1 MPYTLKKASG
11 EREREMV
18 AGSESGDRDALW
30 AQAVRLEPETL
41 RDLLARDRERV
52 ARDVLEVAGLRLDWT
67 RQRLDGPAWEC
78 LLELAARRKVPEALA
93 RLFAG
98 EPVNTTEGRPALHS
112 ALRLPHGAH
121 CRVAGEDV
129 VPLVHAELDR
139 MEAFVRRVHDGS
151 HCGCTGRP
159 IRRVVNIGIGG
170 SDLGPRMVCRALA
183 PHARPTAEGHPL
195 EVQFVSNVDGAALSA
210 VLHEADPE
218 TTLFVVASKTFG
230 TLETLTNARA
240 ARDWL
245 LRHVSGEDA
254 VAHHFV
260 AVSTAR
266 ERVVEFG
273 IDPENMFGFW
283 DWVGGRYSVWSA
295 IGLPV
300 ALLVGMDRF
309 RDFLGGAHAMD
320 EHVRCA
326 PPATNAAVRM
336 ALVDLWNQDLLG
348 AQARAVLPYDERLA
362 LLPAYLQQ
370 AEMESL
376 GKRVRLD
383 GRLVEGDTGAIVWGA
398 VGTDGQHAF
407 FQLLHQG
414 TRFIP
419 AEFIGVA
426 CPEHDLPAQHP
437 MLLASLVAQA
447 EALATGR
454 SEEEVRA
461 EMAAEGRSEPEIDA
475 LAPHRSFPGNRP
487 STVILLERLDPAG
500 LGALIALFEHKIY
513 VLATLWGI
521 NAFDQW
527 GVELGK
533 QLAQQVLRDF
543 ATDAAPAGH
552 DPATGAT
559 LDWLRV
565 RLPRE

>member
-1 MPYTLKKASG
+1 MKAG
-11 EREREMV
+11 AYAV
-18 AGSESGDRDALW
+18 ADGALQVE
-30 AQAVRLEPETL
+30 ARRLEQETL
-41 RDLLARDRERV
+41 RDLFARDADRV
-52 ARDVLEVAGLRLDWT
+52 RRDVQEVAGLRLDWS
-67 RQRLDGPAWEC
+67 RQRLDGPAWDALYEH
-78 LLELAARRKVPEALA
+78 AAACEVPEALR

-98 EPVNTTEGRPALHS
+98 ERVNTTEGRAALHT
-112 ALRLPHGAH
+112 ALRLPRAAQ
-121 CRVAGEDV
+121 CRVDGTDV

-139 MEAFVRRVHDGS
+139 MTAFVQQVHDGGHRGYS
-151 HCGCTGRP
+151 GRA

-183 PHARPTAEGHPL
+183 PHARATAEGAPL
-195 EVQFVSNVDGAALSA
+195 VVDFVSNVDGAALSA

-240 ARDWL
+240 ARAWL
-245 LRHVSGEDA
+245 LRHAPDAQA
-254 VAHHFV
+254 VAQHFV

-266 ERVVEFG
+266 DRVVEFG
-273 IDPENMFGFW
+273 IDPDNMFGFW

-300 ALLVGMDRF
+300 ALLLGMDGF
-309 RDFLGGAHAMD
+309 RAFLDGAHALD
-320 EHVRCA
+320 EHVRRTPIA
-326 PPATNAAVRM
+326 QNAAVRM
-336 ALVDLWNQDLLG
+336 ALVDLWNQNLLG
-348 AQARAVLPYDERLA
+348 AQSRAVLPYDERLA
-362 LLPAYLQQ
+362 LLPPYLQQ

-376 GKRVRLD
+376 GKRVDLD
-383 GRLVEGDTGAIVWGA
+383 GQPVADATGAVVWGA

-426 CPEHDLPAQHP
+426 RPEHELPAQHP
-437 MLLASLVAQA
+437 LLIANLVAQA
-447 EALATGR
+447 EALALGR
-454 SEEEVRA
+454 TQLEVRA
-461 EMAAEGRSEPEIDA
+461 EMAAAGQPPAVIDA
-475 LAPHRSFPGNRP
+475 LAAHRTFPGNRP
-487 STVILLERLDPAG
+487 STLILLERLDPAT

-513 VLATLWGI
+513 VLASLWGI

-533 QLAQQVLRDF
+533 QLAGQVLADLR
-543 ATDAAPAGH
+543 TDAGATEH
-552 DPATGAT
+552 DPPTNAT
-559 LDWLRV
+559 LDWLRP
-565 RLPRE
+565 RLPRDD